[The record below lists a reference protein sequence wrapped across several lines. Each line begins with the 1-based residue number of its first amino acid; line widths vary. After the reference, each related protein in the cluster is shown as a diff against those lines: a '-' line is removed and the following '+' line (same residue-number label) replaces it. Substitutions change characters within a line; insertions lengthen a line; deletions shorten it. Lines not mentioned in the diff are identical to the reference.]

1 MKHILG
7 ILIIVTSLLAGNKPI
22 KISGMVTDQNE
33 SPLPYAN
40 IYLDGSI
47 EGATSDNNGYFE
59 FNVNSQ
65 GEFTLVCNYI
75 GYMEF
80 RKRITLKLGQNLSQK
95 IILYENPIKGK
106 LINVTASAFTSG
118 DDEGVTLTP
127 LEIVSTPGAAAD
139 IFWAIKTY
147 PGVQQV
153 DEGAGL
159 FVRGGDV
166 SETAVIIDG
175 AYLKHPYRY
184 ESPNGG
190 YFGTI
195 PPFLLKGTYF
205 STGGFSVV
213 YGNALSG
220 ALVMESFDI
229 PVNNS
234 YTLGA
239 GLAAVSGAA
248 NLSLIP
254 NKLGFSFSG
263 NFSDTE
269 SMFELNGNRR
279 HFSHYPKAY
288 DLNLNTMYRYSKK
301 GSIKLF
307 AFHEVDEIGIEVK
320 NPTYGGLYEGD
331 AVNTLFNLQW
341 KQLINTKIYLTGNA
355 AFSLFKNK
363 QQLVV
368 LNLDTDENL
377 YQARFAMDYKFNECI
392 KLITGFEVFENHVN
406 LQGKVPHEENDFDL
420 NAPYYS
426 LDLDYF
432 STRMAGYVETQWTP
446 LTKFVI
452 TPGIHTEY
460 ESNSEIQIIDPRI
473 SATYGISENWNLSM
487 AIGQY
492 HQYPESY
499 FYDKYA
505 GNPNL
510 VSMNAWHYV
519 TGIMYQKENTI
530 YRLETYY
537 KDYNHLLLKDSEEN
551 FTNKGYGYAYG
562 LDLFAKRSY
571 KKFNGW
577 ISYSYLDAERKW
589 MNSPRLSP
597 TDFDITH
604 NLNSI
609 LEINVSDHWK
619 CGFAY
624 RYATGKPYSSAENL
638 YNNSRVP
645 SYQKLEM
652 NLTYLY
658 RFFEGNL
665 SIFYLGIS
673 NLLGRDNIFD
683 YYYSPDYSQRE
694 TIKSTML
701 RTIYFGLS
709 FNF

>member
-1 MKHILG
+1 MKKTIFILLVTA
-7 ILIIVTSLLAGNKPI
+7 ILIAGNTEI
-22 KISGMVTDQNE
+22 KISGMVTDQNDL
-33 SPLPYAN
+33 PLPYAN
-40 IYLDGSI
+40 IYLEGGI
-47 EGATSDNNGYFE
+47 EGATSDTDGYFE
-59 FNVNSQ
+59 FKVRGLGNY
-65 GEFTLVCNYI
+65 TLICNYI
-75 GYMEF
+75 GYREF
-80 RKRITLKLGQNLSQK
+80 RKNVTLKQGENLIQK
-95 IILYENPIKGK
+95 IVLQENPIEG
-106 LINVTASAFTSG
+106 NRVTVTASAFTSG

-205 STGGFSVV
+205 SSGGFSTA

-220 ALVMESFDI
+220 ALVMESFDV
-229 PVNNS
+229 PENNS
-234 YTLGA
+234 FTLGA
-239 GLAAVSGAA
+239 GLAAISGAA
-248 NLSLIP
+248 NLSLISD
-254 NKLGFSFSG
+254 KLGLSFSG
-263 NFSDTE
+263 NFSNTK

-279 HFSHYPKAY
+279 HFSRYPKAY
-288 DLNLNTMYRYSKK
+288 DLNLNTMYRYSEK

-307 AFHEVDEIGIEVK
+307 AFHEVDEIGTEVK
-320 NPTYGGLYEGD
+320 NPTYSGLYEGS
-331 AVNTLFNLQW
+331 AVNTLFNLHW
-341 KQLINTKIYLTGNA
+341 KHVINTKIYLTGNT

-377 YQARFAMDYKFNECI
+377 YQVRFAMEYKYNEWI
-392 KLITGFEVFENHVN
+392 KLINGFEVFENHVN
-406 LQGKVPHEENDFDL
+406 LQGKVPHEENDFDP

-426 LDLDYF
+426 LNLDYY
-432 STRMAGYVETQWTP
+432 STRIAGYVETQWIP
-446 LTKFVI
+446 ITKFVI
-452 TPGIHTEY
+452 TPGIRTEY
-460 ESNSEIQIIDPRI
+460 ESNSETQIIDPRI
-473 SATYGISENWNLSM
+473 SATYGISENLNLSM
-487 AIGQY
+487 TIGQY
-492 HQYPESY
+492 HQFPESY

-510 VSMNAWHYV
+510 VSMNAWHYI

-537 KDYNHLLLKDSEEN
+537 KDYNHLLLKNSQEN

-571 KKFNGW
+571 KKLNGW
-577 ISYSYLDAERKW
+577 ISYSYLHAKRKW

-597 TDFDITH
+597 ADFDITH

-609 LEINVSDHWK
+609 LEINVNDHWK

-624 RYATGKPYSSAENL
+624 RYATGKPYSSAKNL
-638 YNNSRVP
+638 YNDSRVP
-645 SYQKLEM
+645 SYQKLDM

-665 SIFYLGIS
+665 SVFYLGIS

-701 RTIYFGLS
+701 RTIYFGIS